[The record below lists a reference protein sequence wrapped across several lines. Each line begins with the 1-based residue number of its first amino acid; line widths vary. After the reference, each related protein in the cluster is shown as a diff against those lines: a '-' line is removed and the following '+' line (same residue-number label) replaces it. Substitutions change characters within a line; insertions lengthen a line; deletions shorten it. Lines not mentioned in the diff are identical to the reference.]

1 MGEVLKISVPAG
13 YAMDAERRP
22 AGSDGTQVVLTVWAV
37 DGHPPWEHEVS
48 LALSPMQRLQHA
60 LRFGLGM
67 IGRTR

>member
-1 MGEVLKISVPAG
+1 
-13 YAMDAERRP
+13 MDAERRP